1 MAAGKLLVSGYG
13 YRKLTLRES
22 NASSSSQRLVACSY
36 LCYSWR
42 VKRAKLTTA
51 ELREFLDEKVELYN
65 RPGFIEND
73 PVSIP
78 HMFRKKQD
86 IEIAGLFAAVLA
98 WGQRKTIINKC
109 RQLMEMMDNDPHQ
122 FILHHQERDLKPFLE
137 FRHRTFNATDTL
149 YFLEALKWF
158 YENHKSLEDAFYLR
172 DQDTVEKGLDQFQ
185 QIFFSL
191 EDAPH
196 RTRKHIPA
204 PARKSTC
211 KRLVMYLRWMVRQ
224 DDKGVDFGIWK
235 KIKPAHL
242 VCPCD
247 LHVDRVAR
255 KLRLIQRTQTDW
267 QTALELTA
275 RLRQFDPIDPVKY
288 DFALFGLG
296 IEEGWK

>member
-1 MAAGKLLVSGYG
+1 M
-13 YRKLTLRES
+13 
-22 NASSSSQRLVACSY
+22 
-36 LCYSWR
+36 
-42 VKRAKLTTA
+42 KRAKQTTV
-51 ELREFLDEKVELYN
+51 ELKEFLDEKVALYN

-109 RQLMEMMDNDPHQ
+109 RQLMAMMDNEPHQ
-122 FILHHQERDLKPFLE
+122 FILHHSEQDLKPLLE
-137 FRHRTFNATDTL
+137 FKHRTFNATDTL
-149 YFLEALKWF
+149 YFLEALRWF
-158 YENHKSLEDAFYLR
+158 YQNHKSLEEAFYIAG
-172 DQDTVEKGLDQFQ
+172 QDTIEKGLDQFQ
-185 QIFFSL
+185 QLFFSL
-191 EDAPH
+191 EDAPQ
-196 RTRKHIPA
+196 RTRKHIPS
-204 PARKSTC
+204 PSRKSTC

-235 KIKPAHL
+235 KIKPAQL
-242 VCPCD
+242 ICPCD

-255 KLRLIQRTQTDW
+255 KLKLIRRKQTDW

-275 RLRQFDPIDPVKY
+275 NLRQFDPIDPVKY